1 MTDGPRCTILV
12 TDAGRGSAVS
22 IIRSL
27 GRSGH
32 RVVAVDCARLS
43 PGFRSRYT
51 AARVHAPDPAA
62 NPDGFASVV
71 RKAVATHGVDLVVPI
86 TDEALLALAREPG
99 GLNKETRVAV
109 ASDTAVETVRDKWAT
124 VELAARLGV
133 PTPRT
138 KLITASDGSG
148 RATVDM
154 SYPVVLKP
162 RRSRVLRNGR
172 IESFAVAYAADE
184 HELRN
189 RLDDLIGRT
198 DVLVQEFVEGDGH
211 GVELCMRDGEPI
223 AAFQHH
229 RLREVPVTGG
239 ASSYR
244 EGVPLD
250 ADLYRY
256 SVDLLRELQW
266 TGLAMVEFKVGPD
279 GARLMEIN
287 GRVWGSLPLAIA
299 SGVEFGLLLPHVF
312 LGQPDP
318 TNGRAIGEY
327 TPGVRSH
334 DLGLELVWIGSVLR
348 GRARYPF
355 LPLPPRR
362 AAVSALASLLDPRT
376 RYDMLAGDDMVP
388 GLADVVRVAGRMAGK
403 LAHG

>member
-1 MTDGPRCTILV
+1 MTAGTGCTILV

-27 GRSGH
+27 GRRGH
-32 RVVAVDCARLS
+32 RVLAVDSARLS

-51 AARVHAPDPAA
+51 AARVVAPDPANEPEA
-62 NPDGFASVV
+62 FTEVIA
-71 RKAVATHGVDLVVPI
+71 RAAVDHGVDLVVPV
-86 TDEALLALAREPG
+86 TEEAILALASDPERLSPQ
-99 GLNKETRVAV
+99 TRVAV
-109 ASDTAVETVRDKWAT
+109 AAAEALAAVRDKWAT
-124 VELAARLGV
+124 VELAGRLGV
-133 PTPRT
+133 PFPQTN
-138 KLITASDGSG
+138 LVGSSDDIAHAADGM
-148 RATVDM
+148 TF
-154 SYPVVLKP
+154 PVVIKP
-162 RRSRVLRNGR
+162 RRSRLLRDGR
-172 IESFAVAYAADE
+172 IEAFAVAYAGDNI
-184 HELRN
+184 ELRK
-189 RLDDLIGRT
+189 RLEALIGQT
-198 DVLVQEFVEGDGH
+198 DVLVQEFVQGEGH

-223 AAFQHH
+223 AAFQHR

-250 ADLYRY
+250 RELHAH
-256 SVDLLRELQW
+256 SVGLLRELRW

-279 GARLMEIN
+279 GPRLMEVN

-318 TNGRAIGEY
+318 TAERPIGEY
-327 TPGVRSH
+327 TPGIRSH

-362 AAVSALASLLDPRT
+362 AALPAIVSLVDPRT
-376 RYDMLAGDDMVP
+376 RHDMFSADDPRP
-388 GLADVVRVAGRMAGK
+388 GLADLVRVAGRMVTK
-403 LAHG
+403 VAHG

>member
-1 MTDGPRCTILV
+1 MIDGPGCTILV

-27 GRSGH
+27 GRRGH
-32 RVVAVDCARLS
+32 RVVAVDSAPMS

-51 AARVHAPDPAA
+51 AARAVAPDPGSR
-62 NPDGFASVV
+62 PDDFAEAIA
-71 RKAVATHGVDLVVPI
+71 RAVARHGVDLVVPV
-86 TDEALLALAREPG
+86 TEEAILALATGPG
-99 GLNKETRVAV
+99 RTGAGTSVAV
-109 ASDTAVETVRDKWAT
+109 ASETALATVRDKWAT

-133 PTPRT
+133 PYPRT
-138 KLITASDGSG
+138 NLVTPSDDIIHAADGI
-148 RATVDM
+148 A
-154 SYPVVLKP
+154 YPLVIKP
-162 RRSRVLRNGR
+162 RHSRLLRDGR
-172 IESFAVAYAADE
+172 IEAFAVAYAADQY
-184 HELRN
+184 ELRG
-189 RLDDLIGRT
+189 RLDSLIGQT
-198 DVLVQEFVEGDGH
+198 DVLVQELIPGEGH
-211 GVELCMRDGEPI
+211 GIELCMQDGEPI

-250 ADLYRY
+250 PELYRY
-256 SVDLLRELQW
+256 AVDLLRELRW
-266 TGLAMVEFKVGPD
+266 TGLAMVEFKVGP
-279 GARLMEIN
+279 GGPRLMEVN

-312 LGQPDP
+312 LDQPEP
-318 TNGRAIGEY
+318 AAEESIGDY
-327 TPGVRSH
+327 VPGIRSH

-362 AAVSALASLLDPRT
+362 AAIPALLSLVDPRT
-376 RYDMLAGDDMVP
+376 RHDVFSADDPAP
-388 GLADVVRVAGRMAGK
+388 GLADLVRVAGRMATK
-403 LAHG
+403 VVHG